1 MAIDSLSLNTVINTL
16 TGGTAA
22 AENNFIYYD
31 FRSGAGAASVGF
43 QSGYYTSCWLLNH
56 LAGNGSAPGA
66 TARNPT
72 NSTDGALPFT
82 NPATGYKKYLIGSQV
97 TSVNSGPHILADR
110 LADISGLS
118 GTVTTAQNTTSLS
131 VSRYTG
137 TEAAGNRIF
146 LEIYSVVGTTP
157 TTVTASYT
165 NENGVSGRTTQAVTF
180 GGSGKREVG
189 RMIYL
194 PFQAGDFGARS
205 VQSVTVLATTG
216 TAGDFGVTIVRPI
229 TPMLSSSIMFTQE
242 YLTQLPPTKELKS
255 DACLFL
261 MANLIVT
268 SSGPNIYAMLSMIEV
283 AD

>member
-1 MAIDSLSLNTVINTL
+1 MYALLFYGVVYCLMTIILLFFIQIFGLDNQDHMEAYKGLGISYPWLSVSFVIVL
-16 TGGTAA
+16 
-22 AENNFIYYD
+22 
-31 FRSGAGAASVGF
+31 
-43 QSGYYTSCWLLNH
+43 
-56 LAGNGSAPGA
+56 
-66 TARNPT
+66 
-72 NSTDGALPFT
+72 
-82 NPATGYKKYLIGSQV
+82 
-97 TSVNSGPHILADR
+97 
-110 LADISGLS
+110 
-118 GTVTTAQNTTSLS
+118 